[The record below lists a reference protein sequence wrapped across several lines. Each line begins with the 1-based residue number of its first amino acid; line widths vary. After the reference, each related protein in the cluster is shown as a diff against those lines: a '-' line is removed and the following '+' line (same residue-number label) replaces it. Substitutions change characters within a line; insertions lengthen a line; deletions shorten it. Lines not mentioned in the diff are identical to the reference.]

1 MKKYVQWFAAIAV
14 AGALAGCARTA
25 PVEQIQ
31 TAVSAGHTEDQVKQA
46 ILRAGVQRQWIMSQT
61 APGAIAARQQARDH
75 VVEVRI
81 NYSASG
87 YSIHYVS
94 SSNMMASG
102 GKIHKN
108 YNRWVHNLDKDI
120 QVNLAADSSL

>member
-31 TAVSAGHTEDQVKQA
+31 TAVSAAHTEDQVKQA

-61 APGAIAARQQARDH
+61 VPGAIAARQQARDH

-94 SSNMMASG
+94 SSNMLASG

-120 QVNLAADSSL
+120 QVNLAAGSSL

>member
-61 APGAIAARQQARDH
+61 APGAIAARQPARDH

-120 QVNLAADSSL
+120 QVNLAAGSSL

>member
-108 YNRWVHNLDKDI
+108 
-120 QVNLAADSSL
+120 

>member
-1 MKKYVQWFAAIAV
+1 MNRKKDKVLQCKVTVRMMTDEKAFGPGV
-14 AGALAGCARTA
+14 AELL
-25 PVEQIQ
+25 
-31 TAVSAGHTEDQVKQA
+31 S
-46 ILRAGVQRQWIMSQT
+46 GVQRQWIMSQT

-94 SSNMMASG
+94 SSNMLASG

>member
-61 APGAIAARQQARDH
+61 APGAIAARQQLATMSLRS
-75 VVEVRI
+75 VLITPPAVI
-81 NYSASG
+81 LFTTSA
-87 YSIHYVS
+87 
-94 SSNMMASG
+94 
-102 GKIHKN
+102 
-108 YNRWVHNLDKDI
+108 
-120 QVNLAADSSL
+120 AAI

>member
-61 APGAIAARQQARDH
+61 APGAIAAHQQARDH

-120 QVNLAADSSL
+120 QVNLAAGSSL

>member
-31 TAVSAGHTEDQVKQA
+31 TTVGAGHTEAQVKQA

-61 APGAIAARQQARDH
+61 APSAIAARQQARDH

-94 SSNMMASG
+94 SSNMLASG

>member
-46 ILRAGVQRQWIMSQT
+46 ILRAGVQRQWIMLQT

-120 QVNLAADSSL
+120 QVNLAAGSSL

>member
-31 TAVSAGHTEDQVKQA
+31 TTVGAGHTEAQVKQA

-61 APGAIAARQQARDH
+61 APGAIAAHQQARDH

-94 SSNMMASG
+94 SSNMLASG

>member
-94 SSNMMASG
+94 SSNMMAC

-120 QVNLAADSSL
+120 QVNLAAGSSL

>member
-25 PVEQIQ
+25 PVEQIR
-31 TAVSAGHTEDQVKQA
+31 TTVSAGHTEAQVKQA

-61 APGAIAARQQARDH
+61 APGAIAARQQAHDH

-94 SSNMMASG
+94 SSNMLASG

>member
-1 MKKYVQWFAAIAV
+1 M
-14 AGALAGCARTA
+14 
-25 PVEQIQ
+25 
-31 TAVSAGHTEDQVKQA
+31 KQA

-94 SSNMMASG
+94 SSNMLASRWEKSIKTITAG
-102 GKIHKN
+102 STIWIKIF
-108 YNRWVHNLDKDI
+108 R
-120 QVNLAADSSL
+120 

>member
-14 AGALAGCARTA
+14 VGTLAGCARTA

-31 TAVSAGHTEDQVKQA
+31 TTVSAGHSDAQVKQA
-46 ILRAGVQRQWIMSQT
+46 ILRAGVQRQWIMSET
-61 APGAIAARQQARDH
+61 APGTIAARQQARDH
-75 VVEVRI
+75 VAEVRI
-81 NYSASG
+81 NYSATG

-94 SSNMMASG
+94 SSNLMASD

-120 QVNLAADSSL
+120 QVNLAAGSSL